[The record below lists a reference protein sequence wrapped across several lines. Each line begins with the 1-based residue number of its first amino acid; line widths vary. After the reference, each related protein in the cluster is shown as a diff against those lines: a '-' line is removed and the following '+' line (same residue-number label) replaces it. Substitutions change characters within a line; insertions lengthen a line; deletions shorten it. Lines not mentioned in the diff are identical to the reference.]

1 MYMLYIDV
9 IFRIEADIHNKDK
22 FYQAKN
28 KTYRQFESSSHM
40 RKKKSSVLFG
50 EWNTKANSSLLQYY
64 AGM

>member
-1 MYMLYIDV
+1 MYWLYIDV
-9 IFRIEADIHNKDK
+9 ILRIEADIHNKDK

-50 EWNTKANSSLLQYY
+50 E
-64 AGM
+64 

>member
-40 RKKKSSVLFG
+40 RKKKIFSAVWRMKHQS
-50 EWNTKANSSLLQYY
+50 
-64 AGM
+64 